1 MAAAIMNVVAVR
13 AAARSGTSSA
23 RRAVALRAEPAEQAS
38 AEPTAATV
46 YFTAKNGARV
56 SGSDEQVRS
65 KARNSS
71 VAPHSFSPLTH
82 CFPQYSTAVASGDI
96 YKASSVTGVPS
107 PLDGSALSLGDAMA
121 FAGPAP
127 ELINGRLA
135 MLAFV
140 AAAAAEVS
148 SGESMLRQLADQPTL
163 IVLSAVLVAVGS
175 LVPLTGGG
183 KDTKSPLGFLTASAE
198 MINGRAA
205 MLGLVALGC
214 TEALRGGAALF

>member
-1 MAAAIMNVVAVR
+1 MAR
-13 AAARSGTSSA
+13 
-23 RRAVALRAEPAEQAS
+23 
-38 AEPTAATV
+38 
-46 YFTAKNGARV
+46 
-56 SGSDEQVRS
+56 
-65 KARNSS
+65 
-71 VAPHSFSPLTH
+71 HSLTPLSH
-82 CFPQYSTAVASGDI
+82 CFPQYSAAVASGDV

-107 PLDGSALSLGDAMA
+107 PLDGPTLSLGDAMA

-140 AAAAAEVS
+140 SAAAAEVA

-163 IVLSAVLVAVGS
+163 ITLAAVLVAVGS
-175 LVPLTGGG
+175 LVPLVSGGQ
-183 KDTKSPLGFLTASAE
+183 DTKSPLGFLNASAE